1 MGNKTDDGDPA
12 FPVQLGTQHDRYLA
26 APGMSLRDWFAGQ
39 ALTGLLMR
47 GASSPKALAESWDED
62 IGRSVAYMAYEFAD
76 AMLEERKRGDE

>member
-1 MGNKTDDGDPA
+1 MGKKTDDGDPA

-47 GASSPKALAESWDED
+47 TSLGGPKTLAD
-62 IGRSVAYMAYEFAD
+62 MAYEFAD
-76 AMLEERKRGDE
+76 AMLEERKRDDE